1 MKNNSRPANDTNMTE
16 AALAALREQGFS
28 RRQFLKG
35 SGALVVAFGVA
46 EFADK
51 LGISPA
57 KMLAQGGNTPQTLD
71 SWIAVGSDGMVN
83 VYTGRAD
90 MGQGTFTV
98 QTQLIAEELSV
109 PVSRIHMVECDT
121 AMTPD
126 QGTSSGSQCH
136 PVNFNEENLA
146 QAGATA
152 REALLA
158 MASTR
163 LGAPVNQLALADGV
177 ISLKSDASKKV
188 TYGELV
194 GGKRF
199 EMTISKTAK
208 RKPPQQWT
216 ILGRSVPRVEMPALA
231 TGRFEH
237 VHNVRVPGM
246 LHGRMVRPPSIGAT
260 VANVDESSVAGM
272 PGNVKVVV
280 KKNLVGV
287 VADRPW
293 QALQAAEK
301 LKVTWT
307 PGPAL
312 PGQRDFYN
320 YLRTRPGRRDA
331 YSVNSKDVD
340 GKLQGAATRVKATYL
355 HPYQMHG
362 SIGSSCAVADV
373 NGTNATVWSSTQAVY
388 PLRSTTAMVLGL
400 QPQNVRV
407 IYVRGSGCYGLNGS
421 DAVAYD
427 AAVLSQA
434 VGKPVRVQLTRK
446 DEMAWGEN
454 YGLPFVIDQQAGLDA
469 NGNIVAWD
477 YETFSAS
484 YGNRPGNNAPGNV
497 ASGLLLGFMPAGVA
511 PRAPAPDPTN
521 FDNGNNAVPAYVTG
535 RIGGK
540 NNGTGNVAS
549 ERVLTHTVVS
559 PFLTGPLRSPAR
571 LQNSFASESF
581 FDELAAQAKQDPMQ
595 YRLRHLTDQR
605 LKDVIAAAAK
615 QANWETRR
623 SPKPAAPRTGVASGR
638 GMACVLYEG
647 DNGYVAL
654 VAEVDV
660 NQDTGLVLA
669 RRIVVAQDV
678 GPISSPDGLRNQLE
692 GGALQGLSRALGEEV
707 TWDDQKIT
715 SIDWAT
721 YKTLYVGSNV
731 PVIESVL
738 IDHPESEAMGA
749 GETAITIVAAA
760 VGNAIFDATGV
771 RLREVPF
778 TPERVKAALAQGP
791 RNQTAQV

>member
-1 MKNNSRPANDTNMTE
+1 MTFDE
-16 AALAALREQGFS
+16 LS

-35 SGALVVAFGVA
+35 TGALLVSFSMV
-46 EFADK
+46 ELADR
-51 LGISPA
+51 LGIAPDTAS
-57 KMLAQGGNTPQTLD
+57 AQGGNTPQTLD
-71 SWIAVGSDGMVN
+71 SWIAVGADGNVT

-98 QTQLIAEELSV
+98 QYQLAAEELGV
-109 PVSRIHMVECDT
+109 PMNRIRLVECDT

-136 PVNFNEENLA
+136 PVNFNHENLA
-146 QAGATA
+146 QACATA
-152 REALLA
+152 REALVG
-158 MASTR
+158 MAATK
-163 LGAPVNQLALADGV
+163 LGVSATDLNVVDGV
-177 ISLKSDASKKV
+177 VTHKSDASKKV
-188 TYGELV
+188 SYGELI

-199 EMTISKTAK
+199 EMTIKKDAK
-208 RKPPQQWT
+208 RKAVQNWT
-216 ILGRSVPRVEMPALA
+216 VLGRSVPRVDMAALA

-246 LHGRMVRPPSIGAT
+246 VHGRMVRPPSIGAT

-287 VADRPW
+287 VADKPW

-312 PGQRDFYN
+312 PNRADFYN
-320 YLRTRPGRRDA
+320 YLRNHPGHRDA
-331 YSVNSKDVD
+331 LQVNSKDVEA
-340 GKLQGAATRVKATYL
+340 KLQGAAQRVKATYL

-362 SIGSSCAVADV
+362 SLGSSCAVADV
-373 NGTNATVWSSTQAVY
+373 SGANATIWSSTQAVY

-400 QPQNVRV
+400 QPQQVRV

-446 DEMAWGEN
+446 DEMMWGEN
-454 YGLPFVIDQQAGLDA
+454 YGLPFVVDQNVGLDA
-469 NGNIVAWD
+469 NGNIIAWD
-477 YETFSAS
+477 YETWSAQL
-484 YGNRPGNNAPGNV
+484 GNRPGNNAPGNV
-497 ASGLLLGFMPAGVA
+497 AAGLLLGFEPQKVQARANAPEPA
-511 PRAPAPDPTN
+511 N
-521 FDNGNNAVPAYVTG
+521 WDNGNNAVPAYVAG
-535 RIGGK
+535 RVGGK
-540 NNGTGNVAS
+540 NNGTGIVAS
-549 ERVLTHTVVS
+549 ERVLTHTVPS

-571 LQNSFASESF
+571 LQNAFAKECF
-581 FDELAAQAKQDPMQ
+581 MDEVAAHVKVDPVQ
-595 YRLRHLTDQR
+595 YRLKHLGDQR
-605 LKDVIAAAAK
+605 LKDVITDAARQFK
-615 QANWETRR
+615 WDTRP
-623 SPKPAAPRTGVASGR
+623 SPKPGNARTGAATGR
-638 GMACVLYEG
+638 GIACVLYEG

-654 VAEVDV
+654 AAEVEV
-660 NQDTGLVLA
+660 NQDTGVVRAKRL
-669 RRIVVAQDV
+669 IVAQDV

-715 SIDWAT
+715 SVDWAT

-731 PVIESVL
+731 PTIESVL
-738 IDHPESEAMGA
+738 IDRPDSEAMGA

-771 RLREVPF
+771 RLRELPF
-778 TPERVKAALAQGP
+778 TPERVKAALAQRAG
-791 RNQTAQV
+791 NQTAQA

>member
-1 MKNNSRPANDTNMTE
+1 MKNRARHEEQMHLTE
-16 AALAALREQGFS
+16 AAVAALREHGFS

-35 SGALVVAFGVA
+35 SGALVVAFSVA
-46 EFADK
+46 ELADT
-51 LGISPA
+51 LGIAPE
-57 KMLAQGGNTPQTLD
+57 KMLAQGGNTPQALD
-71 SWIAVGSDGMVN
+71 SWIAIGADGNVV

-90 MGQGTFTV
+90 MGQGTYTV
-98 QTQLIAEELSV
+98 QYQLAAEELSV
-109 PVSRIHMVECDT
+109 PMSRIRLVECDT

-136 PVNFNEENLA
+136 PVNFNHENLA
-146 QAGATA
+146 QACATA
-152 REALLA
+152 RESLVA
-158 MASTR
+158 MAASR
-163 LGAPVNQLALADGV
+163 LGASANDLTVVDGV
-177 ISLKSDASKKV
+177 VTHKSDATKKV
-188 TYGELV
+188 SYGELI

-199 EMTISKTAK
+199 DMAIKKDAK
-208 RKPPQQWT
+208 RKPVQNWT
-216 ILGRSVPRVEMPALA
+216 VLGRSVPRVEMPALA

-237 VHNVRVPGM
+237 VQNVRVPGM
-246 LHGRMVRPPSIGAT
+246 AHGRMVRPPSIGAT
-260 VANVDESSVAGM
+260 LANVDESSVAGM

-287 VADRPW
+287 VADKPW
-293 QALQAAEK
+293 QAIQAAEK

-312 PGQRDFYN
+312 PSQRDFYG
-320 YLRTRPGRRDA
+320 YLRNHPGRRDA
-331 YSVNSKDVD
+331 LQVNSKDVEA
-340 GKLQGAATRVKATYL
+340 KLQGAATRVKATYL

-362 SIGSSCAVADV
+362 SLGSSCAVADV
-373 NGTNATVWSSTQAVY
+373 KGSNATVWSSTQAVY
-388 PLRSTTAMVLGL
+388 PLRGTTAMVLGL

-446 DEMAWGEN
+446 DEMVWGEN
-454 YGLPFVIDQQAGLDA
+454 YGLPFVVDQQVGLDA
-469 NGNIVAWD
+469 GGNIVAWD
-477 YETFSAS
+477 YETWSAS
-484 YGNRPGNNAPGNV
+484 LGNRPGNNAPGNV
-497 ASGLLLGFMPAGVA
+497 ASGLLLGFA
-511 PRAPAPDPTN
+511 PQAVQARAQAPEPQN

-535 RIGGK
+535 RVGGK
-540 NNGTGNVAS
+540 NNGTGTVAS
-549 ERVLTHTVVS
+549 ERVLTHTVPS

-571 LQNSFASESF
+571 LQNAFAQECF
-581 FDELAAQAKQDPMQ
+581 MDEVAAQVKADPVQ
-595 YRLRHLTDQR
+595 FRLRHLSDPR
-605 LKDVIAAAAK
+605 LKDVITDAAK
-615 QANWETRR
+615 QANWDARP
-623 SPKPAAPRTGVASGR
+623 SPKAGNPRSGVASGR

-660 NQDTGLVLA
+660 NQDTGAV
-669 RRIVVAQDV
+669 RTKRIVVAQDV
-678 GPISSPDGLRNQLE
+678 GPVSSPDGLRNQLE

-715 SIDWAT
+715 SVDWAT

-731 PVIESVL
+731 PAIESVL
-738 IDHPESEAMGA
+738 IDRPDSEAMGA

-771 RLREVPF
+771 RIREVPF
-778 TPERVKAALAQGP
+778 TPERVKAALAQRTG
-791 RNQTAQV
+791 NQTAQV